1 MWVSLIFESFCCLS
15 TSVSL
20 LATGSSNF
28 QVLAVIDGDFYYF
41 VVSFIIYI
49 GSFYILV
56 MIFDVNK
63 IYTLY
68 ILCVPVI
75 QTDSF
80 NSRNRVGII
89 PCLHLM
95 TETDPLSKTGQKRTG
110 FGACQTAYP
119 VV

>member
-20 LATGSSNF
+20 MATGSSNF
-28 QVLAVIDGDFYYF
+28 QVLAVIDWDFYYF

-56 MIFDVNK
+56 TIFDVNI

-80 NSRNRVGII
+80 
-89 PCLHLM
+89 
-95 TETDPLSKTGQKRTG
+95 
-110 FGACQTAYP
+110 
-119 VV
+119 